1 MKLSQIIEHED
12 TLAAGLSPESL
23 EREISGLTAD
33 SREVKPG
40 YLFAALPGTT
50 VDGTKF
56 IPNAIAAGATAV
68 LVATDAD
75 LSQSQEQVIVV
86 RSENPRRDLARMAA
100 RFCVLQPET
109 AVAVTGT
116 SGKTSVVEFTR
127 QIFAASGA
135 RAASVGTIGIVK
147 PSGGRY
153 GSLTTPDPV
162 TLHRSLAELAED
174 GVTHLAFEASSHG
187 LDQHRLDG
195 VQLTAAAF
203 TNLGRDHLDY
213 HPDLASY
220 LDAKLRLFSE
230 LLKPGKTAVINTDGA
245 SYEDVVAA
253 AKARGLKLLT
263 VGRAGRDLRL
273 LSVERQGFSQRLRIE
288 AGTDILDVH
297 LPLIGD
303 YQVENALVAAGLAI
317 AAGVPAAT
325 AVGAFAELKGVPGRL
340 EIIGESE
347 GGLVVVDYAH
357 KPEALTAALQGVRP
371 FVTGKLICVFGCG
384 GDRDR
389 GKREIMGRI
398 AEQQADVVIV
408 TDDNPRGE
416 EPSAIR
422 AEILKGGPA
431 AIEIGDRREA
441 IVSAVG
447 MAGEGDVVLIA
458 GKGHETG
465 QIVGDQVLPFSDHDV
480 AGEAIALVDRAG
492 SPPLVQPNSGTSA
505 TLWNWDEL
513 IIASGG
519 EPDGQPGGPIIGVSI
534 DSRAIAK
541 GDLFVALK
549 DKRDGHEFVEG
560 AFAAG
565 AAAALV
571 SRDYARCPGDNAL
584 LRVDDTLHALERIGI
599 AARQRLSPDAR
610 VVAVTGSVGK
620 TTTKEMLRACLSRLG
635 PTHASDKSFNNHW
648 GVPLT
653 LARMPRDSDFGVF
666 EIGMNHSGEITPLTK
681 MVRPHVAI
689 ITTVAPV
696 HLEHFAS
703 VEEIAAAKAEVLAG
717 LVPGGVAVLNRD
729 NEHFDFLS
737 SCARAHG
744 AMICGFSGESNA
756 KAEQARVR
764 LSSAREI
771 RGQTIVSAALDG
783 FPTKVHYALGIPGRH
798 IVMNSLAVIG
808 ALGAVGANFSAALP
822 ALVQLKPPQG
832 RGVRVELSCQDG
844 KALLIDESYNANPV
858 SMRAA
863 IAVLAGIPRDEFPR
877 RIAVIGD
884 MLELG
889 PQAKELHAELAV
901 PLAEAGVDLVFAAG
915 PLTETLFEAIPQN
928 MRGSWGK
935 TPPDVE
941 SELLAT
947 IRPGDAIMV
956 KGSNGAK
963 TWQLAEA
970 ITRHFSF
977 G

>member
-1 MKLSQIIEHED
+1 MKLSKIIETENN
-12 TLAAGLSPESL
+12 LVMGLSPERL
-23 EREISGLTAD
+23 EQEISGLTAD

-40 YLFAALPGTT
+40 FLFAALPGST

-56 IPNAIAAGATAV
+56 IPNAVAGGAAAV
-68 LVATDAD
+68 LVAQDAD
-75 LSQSQEQVIVV
+75 IGQIPEHVIVV
-86 RSENPRRDLARMAA
+86 RSHNPRRALAQMAA
-100 RFCVLQPET
+100 RFSDRQPPT

-116 SGKTSVVEFTR
+116 SGKTSVGEFTR
-127 QIFAASGA
+127 QIFAAGGA

-147 PSGGRY
+147 PDGGRY

-162 TLHRSLAELAED
+162 TLHRSLAELAGE

-213 HPDLASY
+213 HPDLDSY
-220 LDAKLRLFSE
+220 LKAKLRLFGE
-230 LLKPGKTAVINTDGA
+230 LLKPGQVAVINSDGA
-245 SYEDVVAA
+245 SHDEVAA
-253 AKARGLKLLT
+253 AARARGLKVMT
-263 VGRAGRDLRL
+263 VGRKGHDLRL
-273 LSVERQGFSQRLRIE
+273 LSVEREGFSQRLHIE
-288 AGTDILDVH
+288 ADGSILDVR

-317 AAGVPAAT
+317 AAGIPAPT
-325 AVGAFAELKGVPGRL
+325 AVGAFAQLKGVPGRL
-340 EIIGESE
+340 EIIGESQ

-371 FVTGKLICVFGCG
+371 FVTGKLVCVFGCG

-398 AEQQADVVIV
+398 PEQEADLVIV
-408 TDDNPRGE
+408 TDDNPRSE

-422 AEILKGGPA
+422 AEILKGCPN
-431 AIEIGDRREA
+431 AIEIGDRRQA
-441 IVSAVG
+441 IMSAVG
-447 MAGEGDVVLIA
+447 MAGPGDVVLIA

-465 QIVGDQVLPFSDHDV
+465 QIVGDQLLPFSDHDV
-480 AGEAIALVDRAG
+480 AREAIEITGREGKSAAT
-492 SPPLVQPNSGTSA
+492 TSA
-505 TLWNWDEL
+505 PLWDWDEL
-513 IIASGG
+513 VAASGG
-519 EPDGQPGGPIIGVSI
+519 EPDGEPEQPIRGVAI
-534 DSRAIAK
+534 DSRAIAS

-560 AFAAG
+560 AFSAG

-571 SRDYARCPGDNAL
+571 NRAYTRQPGDGAL
-584 LRVDDTLHALERIGI
+584 LRVDDPLRALEQIGI
-599 AARQRLSPDAR
+599 AARARLSPEAR
-610 VVAVTGSVGK
+610 VIAVTGSVGK
-620 TTTKEMLRACLSRLG
+620 TTTKEMLRVCLTRLG

-653 LARMPRDSDFGVF
+653 LARMPRDALFGVF
-666 EIGMNHSGEITPLTK
+666 EIGMNHAGEITPLTK

-696 HLEHFAS
+696 HLEHFNS
-703 VEEIAAAKAEVLAG
+703 VEEIAAAKAEILTG
-717 LVPGGVAVLNRD
+717 LVPGGVAVLNKD
-729 NEHFDFLS
+729 NEHFEFLR
-737 SCARAHG
+737 SCAKANG
-744 AMICGFSGESNA
+744 AMICDFSANAEEQPEESA
-756 KAEQARVR
+756 VR
-764 LSSAREI
+764 LTSLRKLPN
-771 RGQTIVSAALDG
+771 QTIVSAMLTG
-783 FPTKVHYALGIPGRH
+783 EPSTLQYALPIPGHH

-808 ALGAVGANFSAALP
+808 ALGAAGADFRVALP
-822 ALVQLKPPQG
+822 ALTQLEPPQG
-832 RGVRVELSCQDG
+832 RGVRVALTCDGG

-863 IAVLAGIPRDEFPR
+863 IAVLAEVPRDEFPR

-889 PQAKELHAELAV
+889 RQAEELHAELAA
-901 PLAEAGVDLVFAAG
+901 PLAEAGVDLVFAVG
-915 PLTETLFEAIPQN
+915 PLTQALFEIIPQN
-928 MRGSWGK
+928 MRGIWGK
-935 TPPDVE
+935 TPADVE
-941 SELLAT
+941 SDLLAA
-947 IRPGDAIMV
+947 IRAGDAIMV

-963 TWQLAEA
+963 TWQLAQA
-970 ITRHFSF
+970 ITHRFTSR
-977 G
+977 

>member
-1 MKLSQIIEHED
+1 MKLSQIIEPENA
-12 TLAAGLSPESL
+12 LAAGLSPESL

-56 IPNAIAAGATAV
+56 IPNAIAAGAAAV

-75 LSQSQEQVIVV
+75 LSQFQDQVIVV
-86 RSENPRRDLARMAA
+86 RSDNPRRDLASMAA
-100 RFCVLQPET
+100 RFCAVQPET

-135 RAASVGTIGIVK
+135 QAASVGTIGIVK
-147 PSGGRY
+147 PDGGRY

-220 LDAKLRLFSE
+220 LNAKLRLFTE
-230 LLKPGKTAVINTDGA
+230 LLTPGQIAVINADGA
-245 SYEDVVAA
+245 AHEDVAAA

-263 VGRAGRDLRL
+263 VGRAGHDLRL
-273 LSVERQGFSQRLRIE
+273 LSVERDGFSQRLRIE
-288 AGTDILDVH
+288 AGSNILEVR

-340 EIIGESE
+340 EIIGESQ

-398 AEQQADVVIV
+398 AEEQADVVIV

-416 EPSAIR
+416 QPSSIR
-422 AEILKGGPA
+422 AEVLKGCPN

-465 QIVGDQVLPFSDHDV
+465 QIVGDKVLPFSDHDV
-480 AGEAIALVDRAG
+480 AREAIALADDSG
-492 SPPLVQPNSGTSA
+492 PSLIQPASGTPSP
-505 TLWNWDEL
+505 LWNWDEL

-519 EPDGQPGGPIIGVSI
+519 EPDGQPGGSILGISI

-560 AFAAG
+560 AFASG

-571 SRDYARCPGDNAL
+571 SRDYARRPGDGAL

-599 AARQRLSPDAR
+599 AARQRLSPEAR
-610 VVAVTGSVGK
+610 VIAVTGSVGK
-620 TTTKEMLRACLSRLG
+620 TTTKEMLRACLERLG

-653 LARMPRDSDFGVF
+653 LARMPRDSHFGVF

-681 MVRPHVAI
+681 MVRPDVAI

-703 VEEIAAAKAEVLAG
+703 VEEIAAAKAEILAG

-729 NEHFDFLS
+729 NEHFGFLR
-737 SCARAHG
+737 SCAEAHG
-744 AMICGFSGESNA
+744 ATICDFSGEINPQ
-756 KAEQARVR
+756 AEHARVR
-764 LSSAREI
+764 LSSARET
-771 RGQTIVSAALDG
+771 RGQTIVSAAIDG
-783 FPTKVHYALGIPGRH
+783 FPAEIHYALGIPGRH

-808 ALGAVGANFSAALP
+808 TLDAVGADFSAALP
-822 ALVQLKPPQG
+822 ALTQLKPPHG

-863 IAVLAGIPRDEFPR
+863 IAVLAGVPRDEFPR

-889 PQAKELHAELAV
+889 PQAKELHAELAA
-901 PLAEAGVDLVFAAG
+901 PLAEACVDLVFAAG
-915 PLTETLFEAIPQN
+915 PLTEALFEAIPQN

-935 TPPDVE
+935 TPPDIE

-947 IRPGDAIMV
+947 IRPGDAVMV

-963 TWQLAEA
+963 TWQLAQA
-970 ITRHFSF
+970 IARHFSVE
-977 G
+977 